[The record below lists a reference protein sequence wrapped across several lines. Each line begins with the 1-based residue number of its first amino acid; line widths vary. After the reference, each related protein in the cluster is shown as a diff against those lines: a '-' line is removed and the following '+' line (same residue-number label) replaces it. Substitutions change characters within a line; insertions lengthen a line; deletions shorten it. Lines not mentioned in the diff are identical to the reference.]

1 MQPDIKEL
9 FELYYR
15 QLCLYALHYVGTNE
29 VAEDIV
35 QECFVTLWQKQPD
48 YPKAFLYTSVR
59 NRCVDYLRHARLP
72 MADVAAHDL
81 ENIISDDEARKRSET
96 EARLWK
102 AIDRLPERQR
112 QVLLMSKR
120 DGMRYREIA
129 QELGISE
136 RTVEHQVSAAMKKL
150 RG

>member
-1 MQPDIKEL
+1 
-9 FELYYR
+9 
-15 QLCLYALHYVGTNE
+15 
-29 VAEDIV
+29 
-35 QECFVTLWQKQPD
+35 
-48 YPKAFLYTSVR
+48 
-59 NRCVDYLRHARLP
+59 

-120 DGMRYREIA
+120 DGMRDREIA
-129 QELGISE
+129 QELRSEEHTSELQSRQYLVCRLLLEKKKKKHSLIS
-136 RTVEHQVSAAMKKL
+136 RISPHHGFLKQLLLKIPHSVLFLVLKYAKGYSPSPAPCNL
-150 RG
+150 RLSTLLSSDPTM